1 MAVSGKVWCTENL
14 RRPDVLHLTLTKPAS
29 TALECGTA
37 RPDLSAACP
46 QKGTGDCSC
55 GSRKHSRKSSEST
68 GSTFFRKERKVCRK
82 FNTTAGLPGE
92 YHQMP

>member
-37 RPDLSAACP
+37 RPDLSAVPSKGDRGLLMRLP
-46 QKGTGDCSC
+46 QALAEVLGVHGINL
-55 GSRKHSRKSSEST
+55 
-68 GSTFFRKERKVCRK
+68 F
-82 FNTTAGLPGE
+82 P
-92 YHQMP
+92 